1 VKRAGKWTEG
11 SSVDT
16 AGGAWTVG
24 SLGREIA
31 GRQLGDE
38 LLERAP
44 DLFAFT
50 DVVLVRSEAYRF
62 AVSAPDGASW
72 PPPEMPRLVSRGCRR
87 QRRLVHLGKAP
98 QTTVN
103 ATENPILRA
112 QNGVDRT
119 DCSTPERRQCALR
132 WVQALITRREQDPV
146 VLPSAP
152 PQGVHLFKKYLISG
166 CFGHAARLRRSMVS
180 SS

>member
-1 VKRAGKWTEG
+1 MKRAGKWTEG

-119 DCSTPERRQCALR
+119 DCSTPERRQCA
-132 WVQALITRREQDPV
+132 
-146 VLPSAP
+146 
-152 PQGVHLFKKYLISG
+152 
-166 CFGHAARLRRSMVS
+166 RRSRRGPITQRNEDRPTSTLPADYARPTAIVIADACVLRS
-180 SS
+180 SGSARVTVTP

>member
-1 VKRAGKWTEG
+1 MKRAGKWTEG

-119 DCSTPERRQCALR
+119 DCSTPERRLR
-132 WVQALITRREQDPV
+132 
-146 VLPSAP
+146 
-152 PQGVHLFKKYLISG
+152 
-166 CFGHAARLRRSMVS
+166 ARLSNELGVAGRPWCAPVRD
-180 SS
+180 